1 MNNMREII
9 KWLVVGVWLMLVTGI
24 APAYAQ
30 SSKADEQRR
39 IIAQLEASIAKEEK
53 QLAKLKKNKASQQ
66 KLVNSLIRQ
75 IEKRNALI
83 NATDRQIKEL
93 NKDIAAQS
101 ARIDEL
107 SGQHS
112 ALEKSCAEMIRTAYR
127 NHCFNTPLTFLLSA
141 SSATEFAHRLASLR
155 SATVYRHEQMKRI
168 VSVREDVKRER
179 EQLDAKRAEAAEA
192 KKRLDRE
199 RERLR
204 RDRNEAKRVRDKMS
218 KQEKSVQQS
227 VAEQEKKLDAAIREL
242 RKLTKGNKSGSTF
255 STSTSGLQ
263 LPVAGG
269 RVVRYN
275 GNMVE
280 IVGEKDAAVRSIFEG
295 KVMKI
300 SRNKINNKYDVYVAH
315 GEYISSYANL
325 SSVAVKQNQQVA
337 RNQTLGKV
345 ASMVNPTTMDVEYK
359 IVFGIYAPSPSIKMQ
374 ASSLFK

>member
-1 MNNMREII
+1 MRLTR
-9 KWLVVGVWLMLVTGI
+9 WLI
-24 APAYAQ
+24 ATLCALLIAGATPLFAQ
-30 SSKADEQRR
+30 TSKADEQRR
-39 IIAQLEASIAKEEK
+39 IIAELEASIAKEEK
-53 QLAKLKKNKASQQ
+53 QLARLKKNKASQQ

-93 NKDIAAQS
+93 NKEISASS
-101 ARIDEL
+101 ARIKEL

-112 ALEKSCAEMIRTAYR
+112 TLAGACGEMVRTAYR
-127 NHCFNTPLTFLLSA
+127 NYRFNNTLTYLLSA
-141 SSATEFAHRLASLR
+141 SSAAEFAARLAALR
-155 SATVYRHEQMKRI
+155 NATEYRHGQMKNI
-168 VSVREDVKRER
+168 VSVREDVQRER
-179 EQLDAKRAEAAEA
+179 EALDAKRAEAAAA

-204 RDRNEAKRVRDKMS
+204 RDRNEAKKVRDKMTR
-218 KQEKSVQQS
+218 QEKSVQQS

-242 RKLTKGNKSGSTF
+242 RALTKGNKSGSGF
-255 STSTSGLQ
+255 STTTSGLR

-280 IVGEKDAAVRSIFEG
+280 IVGKKGAAVTSIYEG

-325 SSVAVKQNQQVA
+325 ASVSVKQGQQVT
-337 RNQTLGKV
+337 RNQTLGEV
-345 ASMVNPTTMDVEYK
+345 ASMVNPTSMEVEYK